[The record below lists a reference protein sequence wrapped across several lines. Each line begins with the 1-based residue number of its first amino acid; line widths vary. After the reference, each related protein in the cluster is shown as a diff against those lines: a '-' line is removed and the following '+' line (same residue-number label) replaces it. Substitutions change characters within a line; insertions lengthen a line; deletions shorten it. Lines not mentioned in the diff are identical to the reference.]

1 MLNTT
6 DLSKFLKGITDALR
20 AKKGTT
26 DVIEHKLI
34 DEEILNLSV
43 VDEEDDNI
51 NIIKAILKSRN
62 SGRNRGYEDF
72 FAGSDINDTQL
83 ATFAREF
90 PNMLG
95 KPYGSS
101 MLSVT
106 ELFCG
111 CKNLTVI
118 PKNAFYTDSR
128 GIRGTYLFGSC
139 VNIVAIWVPLR
150 FYCEDSGN
158 NSYYLADQILPLAGM
173 SNSTLKEIRVA
184 ENGIKQS
191 IDFSHYY
198 GFSKE
203 SYMSIA
209 DGLIDLTGTGNAY
222 KLTINGSYR
231 VMGND
236 YDKFTLKVHNKGW
249 TLAFK

>member
-1 MLNTT
+1 MLDTT
-6 DLSKFLKGITDALR
+6 DLSRFLKGITNALR
-20 AKKGTT
+20 EKKGTT

-34 DEEILNLSV
+34 DEEILNLNV
-43 VDEEDDNI
+43 VGKDDDNI
-51 NIIKAILKSRN
+51 NIIKAILRGHSR
-62 SGRNRGYEDF
+62 SYTGF
-72 FAGSDINDTQL
+72 FADSDINDTQL
-83 ATFAREF
+83 ATFAKEF

-95 KPYGSS
+95 KQYGSS
-101 MLSVT
+101 MPSVT
-106 ELFCG
+106 ELFCE

-128 GIRGTYLFGSC
+128 GINGTYLFGSC

-150 FYCEDSGN
+150 FYCEDSGHN
-158 NSYYLADQILPLAGM
+158 TYYLANQILPLAGM

-191 IDFSHYY
+191 IDFSYYY

-236 YDKFTLKVHNKGW
+236 YDKFILKVHNKGW
-249 TLAFK
+249 TIVAK